1 MCRELFLLPKPHVK
15 IRWPQLLLFV
25 YLILWIGREAQFFKM
40 VLNFCIFHS
49 TLFSSKTSKAF
60 GLFWKN
66 GLFLLIYL
74 TKLYMYHSIFFPGG
88 KWASRESVGLL
99 NLYSSPGK
107 QQKKWEFPFVL
118 FVLFAAWPRPLPWGD
133 SRAQPFLSA
142 SFFFFFPIFSKNLTF
157 LLVSS
162 LDGC

>member
-1 MCRELFLLPKPHVK
+1 MCIELFLLPKPHVK

-40 VLNFCIFHS
+40 VLIFCIFRN

-60 GLFWKN
+60 SLNSAFWKN

-88 KWASRESVGLL
+88 KWASRESVGLPEPVFFSWETAEEVRISL
-99 NLYSSPGK
+99 CLSYLQPGHAHSLGVI
-107 QQKKWEFPFVL
+107 QGP
-118 FVLFAAWPRPLPWGD
+118 
-133 SRAQPFLSA
+133 SPFLLLL
-142 SFFFFFPIFSKNLTF
+142 FFSNLF
-157 LLVSS
+157 
-162 LDGC
+162 